1 MSNRVITKIV
11 APALLGAVAFL
22 TSCAEH
28 NNPSPTATSPKT
40 EMKAAGQ

>member
-1 MSNRVITKIV
+1 MSNGIMTKIV
-11 APALLGAVAFL
+11 APALLGALAFL

-28 NNPSPTATSPKT
+28 NNPTPAATSPKT